1 LLARL
6 ESVPKPDKIS
16 NDYVEKIDEYFKEI
30 KNKIDKSLE
39 NAYKNMQT
47 KAADASGNSQRVLE
61 LYNQLSAKEGLKS
74 ALKES

>member
-47 KAADASGNSQRVLE
+47 KAADASGNS
-61 LYNQLSAKEGLKS
+61 
-74 ALKES
+74 